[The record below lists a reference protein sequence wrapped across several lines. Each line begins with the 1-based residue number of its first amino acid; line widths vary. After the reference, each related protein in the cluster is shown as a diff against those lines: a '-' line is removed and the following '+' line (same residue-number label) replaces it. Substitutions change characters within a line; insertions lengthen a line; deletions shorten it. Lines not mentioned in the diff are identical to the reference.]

1 MTISPHCFTQVKSV
15 LMIHYKG
22 DQRCLYEDCQRFVDG
37 LAVEDKVS

>member
-1 MTISPHCFTQVKSV
+1 M

-37 LAVEDKVS
+37 LAIEDKVNKKQLIQSFML